1 MNIKVVDKRDPWLLV
16 KVQRDGDDWDEAI
29 IKALNPS
36 KYEVGQEYNGIL
48 ADYHSTKED
57 GRIAYEE
64 KEAPVFID
72 RDGKVGIAPKV
83 EEFSKEEYLIALVE
97 VMAVAV
103 FDSAKIDMDLEGIRL
118 LATAQAAKN
127 RG

>member
-1 MNIKVVDKRDPWLLV
+1 MNIKIVDKKDPWLLV
-16 KVQRDGDDWDEAI
+16 KVQRDGDDWDDAI
-29 IKALNPS
+29 VKALNPS

-57 GRIAYEE
+57 GRIVYEE
-64 KEAPVFID
+64 KEAPVLID
-72 RDGKVGIAPKV
+72 RDGEAQIAPKV

>member
-1 MNIKVVDKRDPWLLV
+1 MNIKVVDKQDPWLLV
-16 KVQRDGDDWDEAI
+16 KVQRDGDNWDEAI
-29 IKALNPS
+29 VKALDPN
-36 KYEVGQEYNGIL
+36 KYEIGQEYGGIL

-72 RDGKVGIAPKV
+72 RDGEVQIAPKV

-103 FDSAKIDMDLEGIRL
+103 FDSAKIEMDLEGIRL